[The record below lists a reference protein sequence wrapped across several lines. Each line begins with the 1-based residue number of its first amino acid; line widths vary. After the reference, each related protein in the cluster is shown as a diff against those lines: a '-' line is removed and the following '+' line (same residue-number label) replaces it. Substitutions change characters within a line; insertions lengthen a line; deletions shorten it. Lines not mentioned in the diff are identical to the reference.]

1 MKKSLFE
8 RACTVR
14 GGVLE
19 SRMVAREETKGR
31 ALTEKETIN
40 ELKYLL
46 ETIPYAGLEPEDEK
60 EIIKAC
66 KYLLK

>member
-1 MKKSLFE
+1 
-8 RACTVR
+8 
-14 GGVLE
+14 
-19 SRMVAREETKGR
+19 MVAREETKDR
-31 ALTEKETIN
+31 ALTEKETVN

-46 ETIPYAGLEPEDEK
+46 ETILYAGLEPEDEK